1 MRHIQ
6 ERLAKF
12 FAIGL
17 AIAAFASTAGAE
29 EFKEGLPP
37 YKMIRSLQ
45 SVQDSIAQGDTSASD
60 MQRFMLSVID
70 RSLREADPSVF
81 EDPRNVDAALIYAMS
96 GGNPST
102 LNVLIQKDAAGNFD
116 NRVTDSLIQYFR
128 GKGSAAKKILE
139 ETVPE
144 YRTTD
149 IGPYLALVAAN
160 AVMQNYPEKAMEY
173 FDWARLVLPGTIVE
187 EAALRRSLVILGKN
201 HAVDR
206 SRTFFRRYFQRFPL
220 SPYSTQ
226 VVDLFVD
233 YLMENFGAVS
243 REDIV
248 ALVDPLPQNRQ
259 QAVYLRV
266 ARRAA
271 LEGLHDLGQFAAGR
285 VFELEP
291 DETSAVNRIARLYLG
306 LTTLPAGKVDQA
318 DELLSRL
325 SDEMLGPQER
335 RLRNAAEYV
344 LDEISR
350 PIPVESLTQAQEAT
364 LASDIPTA
372 SGHEGDMPADMPDA
386 SGHGGGG
393 GETAHGAP
401 APKLDPAVKEF
412 ITNGRDKL
420 AAIDA
425 LLGKGTE

>member
-6 ERLAKF
+6 KRLAQF

-17 AIAAFASTAGAE
+17 AITAFASTAGAE
-29 EFKEGLPP
+29 EFKEDLPP
-37 YKMIRSLQ
+37 YKMLRSLQ
-45 SVQDSIAQGDTSASD
+45 AVQDSIAQGDASAND

-70 RSLREADPSVF
+70 RRLRAADPSVF

-96 GGNPST
+96 GGNPAT

-116 NRVTDSLIQYFR
+116 NRVTDSLLQYFR
-128 GKGSAAKKILE
+128 GKGSAATKLLE

-160 AVMQNYPEKAMEY
+160 SVMQAHPEKSLEY
-173 FDWARLVLPGTIVE
+173 FDWARLILPGTIVE
-187 EAALRRSLVILGKN
+187 EAALRRSLVILEKN
-201 HAVDR
+201 HAVER

-220 SPYSTQ
+220 SPYSSQ
-226 VVDLFVD
+226 VVELFVN
-233 YLMENFGAVS
+233 YLMQNFGPVS
-243 REDIV
+243 REDVV
-248 ALVDPLPQNRQ
+248 ALVDPLPLNRQ
-259 QAVYLRV
+259 QAVYLRI

-285 VFELEP
+285 VLELEP
-291 DETSAVNRIARLYLG
+291 DETSGVNRIARLYLG
-306 LTTLPAGKVDQA
+306 LSTLPAGKMNQS

-325 SDEMLGPQER
+325 TDDMLGPQER

-350 PIPVESLTQAQEAT
+350 PIPVESLTQAQADT
-364 LASDIPTA
+364 LPSDTPTA
-372 SGHEGDMPADMPDA
+372 SGHESDVPADMPNA
-386 SGHGGGG
+386 SSHDGG
-393 GETAHGAP
+393 GETAHSAP
-401 APKLDPAVKEF
+401 APKLDPVVKEF
-412 ITNGRDKL
+412 ITKGRDKL

-425 LLGKGTE
+425 LLGKDAE